1 MTMQTSSGTTIGIEY
16 PDGQH
21 VTAGVEQLP
30 VEGAY
35 VRTPA
40 GLFTVKRVEHR
51 FKEDA
56 HGHGTITYT
65 VLLQACAE
73 PDVSGDQ
80 GR

>member
-1 MTMQTSSGTTIGIEY
+1 MTMQAGSGMTIQIEY
-16 PDGQH
+16 PDGEH
-21 VTAGVEQLP
+21 VTAGVEHPP
-30 VEGAY
+30 VEGDY

-65 VLLQACAE
+65 ILLQVCADPE
-73 PDVSGDQ
+73 KAGDR

>member
-1 MTMQTSSGTTIGIEY
+1 MTMQASPGTTIQVEY

-21 VTAGVEQLP
+21 VTAGVERLP
-30 VEGAY
+30 VEGDY

-65 VLLQACAE
+65 ILLQACAD
-73 PDVSGDQ
+73 PDQPGDR
-80 GR
+80 GH

>member
-1 MTMQTSSGTTIGIEY
+1 MTMQVSPGMTIQIEY
-16 PDGQH
+16 PDGEH
-21 VTAGVEQLP
+21 VTAGVEHPP
-30 VEGAY
+30 VEGDY
-35 VRTPA
+35 VRTLA

-65 VLLQACAE
+65 ILLQACAD
-73 PDVSGDQ
+73 PDQAGDR